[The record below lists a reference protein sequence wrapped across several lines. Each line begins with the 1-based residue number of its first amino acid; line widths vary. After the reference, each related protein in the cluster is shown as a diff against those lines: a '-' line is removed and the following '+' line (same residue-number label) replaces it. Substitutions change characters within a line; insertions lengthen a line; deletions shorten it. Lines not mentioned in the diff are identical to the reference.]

1 MSYISTFIIS
11 VLVILLLHN
20 IYKFLKQNL
29 TQTKLKD
36 LTSIMKAQN
45 NEPTPITIDDPTT
58 AKLDNKKKDF
68 DELDDFL
75 KQELNDDNGETV
87 LENNTANNTANNAAN
102 NTANNAGNNAANNAG
117 NILVNNTANNNMV

>member
-36 LTSIMKAQN
+36 LSSIMKAQN
-45 NEPTPITIDDPTT
+45 NEPTTITIDDPTT

-68 DELDDFL
+68 DELDHFL

-87 LENNTANNTANNAAN
+87 VENNTANNSVNI
-102 NTANNAGNNAANNAG
+102 AGNNVVNNAVNNAG
-117 NILVNNTANNNMV
+117 NILVNNAANNNMV